1 MAAASVPTILKH
13 YAVPLMPQTQT
24 SGLVWWRKSQKSIL
38 RTIYRKVWFFPA
50 KPMQKNIYFQM
61 TCLCAL
67 HTALM
72 WDDSTLGGAADL
84 FVLD

>member
-1 MAAASVPTILKH
+1 
-13 YAVPLMPQTQT
+13 
-24 SGLVWWRKSQKSIL
+24 
-38 RTIYRKVWFFPA
+38 
-50 KPMQKNIYFQM
+50 MQKNIYFQM

>member
-13 YAVPLMPQTQT
+13 YVVPVMPHAQT
-24 SGLVWWRKSQKSIL
+24 SGLFWWRKSQ
-38 RTIYRKVWFFPA
+38 RVFYVQFRKVWFFPA